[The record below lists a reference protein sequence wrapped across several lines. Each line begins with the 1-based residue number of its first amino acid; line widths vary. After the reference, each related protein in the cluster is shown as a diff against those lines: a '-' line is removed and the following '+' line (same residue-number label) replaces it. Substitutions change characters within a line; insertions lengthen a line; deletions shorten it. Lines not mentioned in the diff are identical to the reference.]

1 MEEDYLKEGVILKK
15 RYRTGKILGTGG
27 FGITY
32 LADDETLGQAV
43 VIKEFFPR
51 EIAGREKDGMRVL
64 LPREKND
71 RKRFLKGRKD
81 FLIEARRLSQLFDIP
96 EIVKVLDWFEEN
108 ETAYLVMEFVRG
120 ITLNKYLQRLDMP
133 LSFRQAWEMIRPV
146 AAALEKVH
154 KKGIIH
160 RDLNPENL
168 IVQEMGNLKIIDFG
182 AARKYLDT
190 EKTMTIL
197 IKKGY
202 APPEQYMNNGKQG
215 PWSDVYGLCAT
226 LYEMITGVRPESS
239 LDRVQKDELYL
250 PSAYGAE
257 ISPEE
262 EKVLCRGL
270 EMEPEKRYRNME
282 ELKEALE
289 PEREV
294 SRKKEKRRFVRIL
307 GISTAAFLLM
317 IGGGIFFI
325 LFRGGEQKKAVSYA
339 GNYGR
344 QTKKY
349 EEYVEFVKKYA
360 IYEKEEMENSEY
372 MAYPSQGKSMVYT
385 LDPEAVQEWGEPCNQ
400 FRFEKKNGEFLK
412 WMENGGYPLEQVSQE
427 ENNTVKI
434 YQYGAVI
441 TDFSRITTYRT
452 EQGDKVVTQ
461 YDSVN
466 QDLFRI
472 YFGVKDESSSRIREM
487 MTLTGEFLE
496 QEYSPSEED
505 IRKEI
510 DRLEGRTQDEGWMDT
525 QFHYWLS
532 VLDNDSGETTAWGFG
547 PNKRITDYGWYYWP

>member
-1 MEEDYLKEGVILKK
+1 MEEDYLKEGAILKK

-32 LADDETLGQAV
+32 LADDEALGQTV

-51 EIAGREKDGMRVL
+51 EIAGREKEGTRVL

-81 FLIEARRLSQLFDIP
+81 FLMEARRLSQLFDIP

-215 PWSDVYGLCAT
+215 PWTDVYGLCAT
-226 LYEMITGVRPESS
+226 LYEMITGVRPVSS

-257 ISPEE
+257 ISSEE

-307 GISTAAFLLM
+307 GISTAAFLLV

-325 LFRGGEQKKAVSYA
+325 LSQSGEQKKSVSYA

-349 EEYVEFVKKYA
+349 EEYVEFVKDHA
-360 IYEKEEMENSEY
+360 SSVKEGEEDLEY
-372 MAYPSQGKSMVYT
+372 LLSPYQGKGMVYT
-385 LDPEAVQEWGEPCNQ
+385 LDPEAAQEWGEPCNQ

-412 WMENGGYPLEQVSQE
+412 WMENEGYPLEQVSQE
-427 ENNTVKI
+427 ENNAVKI

-472 YFGVKDESSSRIREM
+472 YFGVEDENRSRIREM

-496 QEYSPSEED
+496 REYSPSVKE
-505 IRKEI
+505 IRKDI

-532 VLDNDSGETTAWGFG
+532 ALDNDNGETTAWGFG